1 MQQENSPM
9 ALECFRKA
17 LTQDKKDYRLW
28 LAMGDYYS
36 FRKDYNQAS
45 IHYQHCLEL
54 FPSCINAYCRLI
66 RALDNLG
73 KHSLVQQVLTKAL
86 SIDKENPE
94 V

>member
-1 MQQENSPM
+1 MQQENSPV

-17 LTQDKKDYRLW
+17 LSCDKKDYRIW
-28 LAMGDYYS
+28 LAIGDYYS
-36 FRKDYNQAS
+36 FRKEYNQAS
-45 IHYQHCLEL
+45 VHYQHCAEL

-66 RALDNLG
+66 RTLDNL
-73 KHSLVQQVLTKAL
+73 KKYKLVQQVLTRAL